1 MKDDINNGLL
11 FINEYFIP
19 PEILSLIL
27 SNVDVKNLYKH
38 CTLVCKL
45 WNDIIKSCV
54 WKLKCDRQLLKT
66 DHSQLFRQKQHPH
79 YVYQALCVFKQSFY
93 TNLIQNACGLDGF
106 NHWIIDKNGGHRF
119 IIEDCIL
126 VDTNFREINDETVS
140 KCFVTSYRQCSK
152 LQMIDLCGRGG
163 VTQQFIDEY
172 QPPIY
177 VSEWYGSR
185 RDCGCM
191 YQLRVILFD
200 KDYQPFRRC
209 NCNYSFSYRVPG
221 WEGGFYQK
229 VEYVFKNYGP
239 NVRYIFFHYIGKDTQ
254 FWAGHYGSK
263 FTNANVQLLLP
274 GDTSKDH
281 LIDLHSQ
288 QSYHE
293 QCGCGCNDSDCRQQ
307 KNDCQSLMYMFDKTL
322 IAAVQKYKDEYFK

>member
-177 VSEWYGSR
+177 V
-185 RDCGCM
+185 
-191 YQLRVILFD
+191 
-200 KDYQPFRRC
+200 
-209 NCNYSFSYRVPG
+209 
-221 WEGGFYQK
+221 
-229 VEYVFKNYGP
+229 EYVFKNYGP